1 MNVPFRIVRLWLFPD
16 KISKVHVWG
25 TMPMKFD
32 QEIASI
38 LSWKTSL
45 PKSFLKLKFIIF
57 DNLLFYQH
65 CWSINHNFS
74 LFQYFQQKYSRH
86 MPCPSISPKRFWTC
100 PNYFGS
106 IQNVLYCTKK
116 QFFTTEFHFLNHVQN
131 ILAFPKWNS
140 ILKHQLGIQ
149 KFRTQD
155 WVKVEVSKYRL
166 SDGAKVLFQLHCNTG

>member
-1 MNVPFRIVRLWLFPD
+1 MNVPYCITHLWLLPD

-86 MPCPSISPKRFWTC
+86 IPCPSISPKW
-100 PNYFGS
+100 
-106 IQNVLYCTKK
+106 
-116 QFFTTEFHFLNHVQN
+116 
-131 ILAFPKWNS
+131 
-140 ILKHQLGIQ
+140 
-149 KFRTQD
+149 FRTVQIVLD
-155 WVKVEVSKYRL
+155 GSKLSLLDPNGFGCVKIILVSFKLDFYWL
-166 SDGAKVLFQLHCNTG
+166 ILIVWICQKWFGPNQN

>member
-1 MNVPFRIVRLWLFPD
+1 MNVPFRIVHLSLFPD

-25 TMPMKFD
+25 TMKVKFD

-38 LSWKTSL
+38 LSWKTSP

-86 MPCPSISPKRFWTC
+86 MPCPSISPKWFRTVQIVLDGSKLFWTG
-100 PNYFGS
+100 PNCFGRVQIVFVGS
-106 IQNVLYCTKK
+106 KRLWLCQNNFG
-116 QFFTTEFHFLNHVQN
+116 QFQ
-131 ILAFPKWNS
+131 I
-140 ILKHQLGIQ
+140 
-149 KFRTQD
+149 
-155 WVKVEVSKYRL
+155 RL
-166 SDGAKVLFQLHCNTG
+166 LW